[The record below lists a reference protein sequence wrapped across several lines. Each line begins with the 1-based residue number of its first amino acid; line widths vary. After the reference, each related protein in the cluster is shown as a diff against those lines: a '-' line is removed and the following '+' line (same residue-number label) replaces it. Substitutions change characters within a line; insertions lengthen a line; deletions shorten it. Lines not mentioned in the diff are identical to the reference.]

1 MARIETNYCLPT
13 NNIWFPDQREPTYSA
28 ETIDEFKTYWKKEK
42 ERMLHGFY
50 IADGK
55 VFISG
60 WLYWHTVYW
69 KIKRK
74 KAVNGRTF
82 PVISTPDLR
91 DLEWDAGVNFER
103 ALDEGTFIELVGSR
117 GFGKTVWQS
126 SYSARLYTLMDKSQ
140 TVVSAGNSADIKVV
154 TDKIDEGL
162 SAIHPVLKKK
172 RLKND
177 WKLEVLAGFK
187 TPDGEISPNSSRSQI
202 LVRNYQDG
210 NDSMA
215 ANGTRPDFHII
226 DEIGKIKNFLKC
238 VKDSDGCWWD
248 NDELSDIVKPTC
260 LPMFTGCV
268 CAGTKVWDNEGNLL
282 NIEELI
288 PEKGILG
295 FDNIDRIFSKED
307 ISYWQPPHNKECY
320 KVITNTGRFLECSW
334 DHPILYK
341 RRQDRKVL
349 FREAKYLK
357 VGEQI
362 AIIEEVNLFGNKI
375 MWEPRVVGWLI
386 GDGSYGFDKTP
397 VLSNCDIE
405 INNYIESN
413 FSTVTEKSYQTK
425 EGKIYKETRIKGIC
439 SELRKLEVYGQT
451 KLKKTLPKNIHSYRK
466 EDIADVLGGLFDTDG
481 CVYEGKI
488 NKVDITSSSESLL
501 LEIQLLLQKF
511 GVHGGIYEVLPNFK
525 NSFDKSI
532 YYRLVIADKKSL
544 LAFHKNI
551 TLKLSYKQKK
561 LNNIINVIRDR
572 RSKIDKNQK
581 GLRFERIVSIENIGE
596 QPVYNL
602 TAANTNT
609 YIANGIITHNT
620 GGDMEV
626 GADAAEMFFD
636 PINNNLL
643 AFDDVWEGKGKI
655 GWFVP
660 ATKARYEYK
669 VPKSLSEYLGISH
682 PDLDRISILVSD
694 EEKCLKEWWEPRYK
708 KALKSGNSNSLL
720 SFKAYWPIKPSDS
733 FLVLRQNDFNV
744 EAAKAQKD
752 KLVAQGVTGNIVDL
766 FHDGEKIQHKFVDRL
781 PITEY
786 PVKSQDKDA
795 PVQIWEFPLPSPPFG
810 LYTAGVD
817 PYRQGEAEYSS
828 SLGVVYIYKRMHSIT
843 SEKYQNMIVAC
854 YAARPSSH
862 DKWNETARLLV
873 KYYNARTLCEN
884 DEMSFINYMLSKGD
898 GHYLEDQPEWL
909 KEYVPNTKVDRK
921 KGIHRSSLT
930 IRDFLDGTFKSYLD
944 EVIEKETDDNGSII
958 SERLGVTRIPD
969 PMLCE
974 EITKFSKATGKD
986 KVNTD
991 RVVAAE
997 LAIALAFKLDPIIG
1011 AIQEEDTRIRSLY
1024 KAIKG
1029 KQSGAE
1035 AKWTPSLFSNTR
1047 IRTTQKAKLF
1057 Q

>member
-13 NNIWFPDQREPTYSA
+13 TNIWFPDQREPTYSA
-28 ETIDEFKTYWKKEK
+28 ETIDEFKTYWKREK

-74 KAVNGRTF
+74 KTVNGRTF

-91 DLEWDAGVNFER
+91 DLEWDASVNFER

-248 NDELSDIVKPTC
+248 NDELSNIVKPTC
-260 LPMFTGCV
+260 LPMFTG
-268 CAGTKVWDNEGNLL
+268 
-282 NIEELI
+282 
-288 PEKGILG
+288 
-295 FDNIDRIFSKED
+295 
-307 ISYWQPPHNKECY
+307 
-320 KVITNTGRFLECSW
+320 
-334 DHPILYK
+334 
-341 RRQDRKVL
+341 
-349 FREAKYLK
+349 
-357 VGEQI
+357 
-362 AIIEEVNLFGNKI
+362 
-375 MWEPRVVGWLI
+375 
-386 GDGSYGFDKTP
+386 
-397 VLSNCDIE
+397 
-405 INNYIESN
+405 
-413 FSTVTEKSYQTK
+413 
-425 EGKIYKETRIKGIC
+425 
-439 SELRKLEVYGQT
+439 
-451 KLKKTLPKNIHSYRK
+451 
-466 EDIADVLGGLFDTDG
+466 
-481 CVYEGKI
+481 
-488 NKVDITSSSESLL
+488 
-501 LEIQLLLQKF
+501 
-511 GVHGGIYEVLPNFK
+511 
-525 NSFDKSI
+525 
-532 YYRLVIADKKSL
+532 
-544 LAFHKNI
+544 
-551 TLKLSYKQKK
+551 
-561 LNNIINVIRDR
+561 
-572 RSKIDKNQK
+572 
-581 GLRFERIVSIENIGE
+581 
-596 QPVYNL
+596 
-602 TAANTNT
+602 
-609 YIANGIITHNT
+609 T

-643 AFDDVWEGKGKI
+643 AFDDIWEGKGKI

-669 VPKSLSEYLGISH
+669 VPKLLSEYLGISH
-682 PDLDRISILVSD
+682 PDLERISILVSD

-997 LAIALAFKLDPIIG
+997 LAIALAF
-1011 AIQEEDTRIRSLY
+1011 
-1024 KAIKG
+1024 
-1029 KQSGAE
+1029 
-1035 AKWTPSLFSNTR
+1035 
-1047 IRTTQKAKLF
+1047 
-1057 Q
+1057 